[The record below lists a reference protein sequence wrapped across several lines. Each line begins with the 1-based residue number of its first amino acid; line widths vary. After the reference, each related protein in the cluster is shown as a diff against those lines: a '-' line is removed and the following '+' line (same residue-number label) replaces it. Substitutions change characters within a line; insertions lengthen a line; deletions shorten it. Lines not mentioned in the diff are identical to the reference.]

1 MSKNK
6 KMNFIKWFSAIIFF
20 LLVAYVLSIGPVSVM
35 YIDDS
40 GKVSEQQPE
49 FLKTFYSPLVW
60 AMKKNS
66 WFASFMMNYVEACN
80 RYR

>member
-6 KMNFIKWFSAIIFF
+6 RTKFIKWFSATSFF
-20 LLVAYVLSIGPVSVM
+20 LLVAYILSIGPVSVM
-35 YIDDS
+35 YMDDS
-40 GKVSEQQPE
+40 GKVSDQHSES
-49 FLKTFYSPLVW
+49 LKSFYAPIVW